1 MNIIPNLVFNGRCEE
16 ALMFYKKCFG
26 GEITYFERYK
36 DAPVKFNPIY
46 GNNVLHSKFE
56 FDGNVLFAS
65 DSFESRPVKPGET
78 VTLTIEFDSEKQ
90 LREVYDKISEGAN
103 IKTPLQKTFWGV
115 GFAILTDRY
124 GITWTLNYIKMDV

>member
-1 MNIIPNLVFNGRCEE
+1 MNIIPNLVFSGRCEE
-16 ALMFYKKCFG
+16 ALKFYQKCFG
-26 GEITYFERYK
+26 GEITYLERYK
-36 DAPVKFNPIY
+36 DAPVKYNPVH
-46 GNNVLHSKFE
+46 GNNILHAKYE

-65 DSFESRPVKPGET
+65 DSFESRPVKPGEN